1 MDAKPTRKGSAPIKV
16 WCLPEERRGIEAGAG
31 AAGLSLSAYLRKVGM
46 GTEIRSALDQQRII
60 ELAKINADLG
70 RLGGLLKLWL
80 TNDEKLAGHD
90 PEQMLRMIH
99 RVLERIQDTQAA
111 MLEVVKKV

>member
-1 MDAKPTRKGSAPIKV
+1 MEAKPTRKGSAPIKV
-16 WCLPEERRGIEAGAG
+16 WCLPEERRGIAAGAG

-46 GTEIRSALDQQRII
+46 GYEIRSVLDQQWII
-60 ELAKINADLG
+60 ELARINADQG

-80 TNDEKLAGHD
+80 TNDEKLADHN
-90 PEQMLRMIH
+90 PEQMRQMIY
-99 RVLERIQDTQAA
+99 RVLERIQETQAA